1 MDTDLS
7 TLPRVIR
14 ELHQRRQLVD
24 SAIAALEVLMRDTTP
39 DYRAPKPRKRR
50 GRKSMSPEDREEV
63 SKRMRE
69 YWAGRRAG
77 AAAVAS

>member
-24 SAIAALEVLMRDTTP
+24 SAIAALENLGRDTTP
-39 DYRAPKPRKRR
+39 DYRAPRKR

-69 YWAGRRAG
+69 YWAGRRG
-77 AAAVAS
+77 AAAATAS